1 MSSNVALEI
10 ERVVESLST
19 KLALV
24 LLVRTVIA
32 SMTVEHSQV
41 FEGLATDLAAQGFL
55 RCFTRLS
62 FNLRKTS
69 WEMLVE
75 TWATAVSVSVRVS
88 LKVIL
93 KRECKRI

>member
-1 MSSNVALEI
+1 
-10 ERVVESLST
+10 
-19 KLALV
+19 
-24 LLVRTVIA
+24 
-32 SMTVEHSQV
+32 MTVEHSQV
-41 FEGLATDLAAQGFL
+41 FEGLATDLAAQGFF

-75 TWATAVSVSVRVS
+75 TWATVVSVSVRVRVS
-88 LKVIL
+88 LEMIL

>member
-1 MSSNVALEI
+1 VALEI

-19 KLALV
+19 KLAFV

-41 FEGLATDLAAQGFL
+41 LEGLAADLAAQGFF

-75 TWATAVSVSVRVS
+75 TWATVVSVSVRVRVS
-88 LKVIL
+88 LEMIL

>member
-1 MSSNVALEI
+1 MALEI

-19 KLALV
+19 KLAFV

-41 FEGLATDLAAQGFL
+41 LEGLAADLAAQGFF

-75 TWATAVSVSVRVS
+75 TWATVVSVSVRVRVS
-88 LKVIL
+88 LEMIL

>member
-1 MSSNVALEI
+1 MALEI

-19 KLALV
+19 KLAFV

-41 FEGLATDLAAQGFL
+41 LEGLAADLAAQGFF

-75 TWATAVSVSVRVS
+75 TRATVVSVSVRVRVS
-88 LKVIL
+88 LEMIL

>member
-1 MSSNVALEI
+1 MALEI

-19 KLALV
+19 KLAFV

-41 FEGLATDLAAQGFL
+41 LEGLATDLAAQGFF

-75 TWATAVSVSVRVS
+75 TWATVVSVSVRVRVS
-88 LKVIL
+88 LEMIL